1 MFLNPEDTNSNSQAI
16 QRQLHYFIEIF
27 IIIIIIIITMT
38 KVIIVTAAMNA
49 SINISTKFELVRYI
63 MLLFGV

>member
-1 MFLNPEDTNSNSQAI
+1 MFLNPKGTNSNSQAI
-16 QRQLHYFIEIF
+16 HRQLHYFIEIF
-27 IIIIIIIITMT
+27 IIIIITMT
-38 KVIIVTAAMNA
+38 KVIIVTIAMNA

>member
-1 MFLNPEDTNSNSQAI
+1 MNPKDTNSNSQAI

-27 IIIIIIIITMT
+27 IIIIIIITMT